1 MLGKLVFGG
10 TPYLKLRRDN
20 GCRTA
25 GESGGRGQSP
35 RTPVAGAS
43 QALLKIVENIP

>member
-20 GCRTA
+20 GCRTGRWVRRPRAIAPHA
-25 GESGGRGQSP
+25 GG
-35 RTPVAGAS
+35 
-43 QALLKIVENIP
+43 L